1 MLRPIRMAPVLYG
14 KDAEYFYEA
23 WQKSLE
29 EPSPLALTEEEDME
43 FTEFYIRNERRKLD
57 ELEKR
62 LLLRRANAG
71 QSNQ

>member
-1 MLRPIRMAPVLYG
+1 MMPVLYG

-29 EPSPLALTEEEDME
+29 EPDTSYPSKETQKEIVAAI
-43 FTEFYIRNERRKLD
+43 IRDERRRLD

-62 LLLRRANAG
+62 LLEE
-71 QSNQ
+71 